1 MLLTSVT
8 CLLVTDDEAQDLLLP
23 LEITQLEDWEEVP
36 LPTHQNQIELQPLPS
51 NSQVGL
57 HIHFLLYS
65 NHLHLTYFEPCLG
78 SKPTK
83 TAHFPNSIC
92 NFYV

>member
-1 MLLTSVT
+1 MVLTSLI

-51 NSQVGL
+51 NSQVV
-57 HIHFLLYS
+57 INTFSYS
-65 NHLHLTYFEPCLG
+65 VPSPFDLF
-78 SKPTK
+78 
-83 TAHFPNSIC
+83 
-92 NFYV
+92 